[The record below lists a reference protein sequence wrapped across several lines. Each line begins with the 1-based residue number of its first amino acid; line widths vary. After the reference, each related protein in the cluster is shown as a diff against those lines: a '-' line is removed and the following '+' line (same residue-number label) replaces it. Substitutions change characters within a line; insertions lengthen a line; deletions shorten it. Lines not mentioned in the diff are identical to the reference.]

1 MINMLYQ
8 SGFLRTIPNKIL
20 NATEVFWE
28 SFEHSLS
35 LNKRGANGKER
46 ILSIIADKF
55 TYKEL
60 QTRLHVIIFELFL
73 NKVFL

>member
-8 SGFLRTIPNKIL
+8 SGFLQTIPKHTF

-28 SFEHSLS
+28 CFEHSLS
-35 LNKRGANGKER
+35 LNKRGANGKQR

-55 TYKEL
+55 LYKEL
-60 QTRLHVIIFELFL
+60 QTRLHVNTL
-73 NKVFL
+73 